1 LGKSIIDSLVRYT
14 APIQFY
20 EYELKLL
27 MQFIIQQTK
36 LSAASV
42 FFYTIAGGLF
52 AVAYGGE

>member
-1 LGKSIIDSLVRYT
+1 
-14 APIQFY
+14 
-20 EYELKLL
+20 